1 MLTGGRVEQNLR
13 MQGQYYDEES
23 GLHYNLFRYYDPDSG
38 RFTQLDPIGLAG
50 GLNLYQYAP
59 NALGWV
65 DPLGLTKCKPE
76 KWDVNSHQNNKNAV
90 KGLNLGLDSHHVGQ
104 KNIMKDLVEGYD
116 PMTAPAILVPRIGH
130 TVSKEGVGIVSR
142 SKINSNTGLPFT
154 NARDVLARDIR
165 ELRRVYPEVPNGKLQ
180 ELIDLNKIMY
190 PELR

>member
-1 MLTGGRVEQNLR
+1 MGGSV
-13 MQGQYYDEES
+13 
-23 GLHYNLFRYYDPDSG
+23 GLS
-38 RFTQLDPIGLAG
+38 
-50 GLNLYQYAP
+50 
-59 NALGWV
+59 
-65 DPLGLTKCKPE
+65 KCKSE

-116 PMTAPAILVPRIGH
+116 PMTAPAILVPRSGH

-154 NARDVLARDIR
+154 NTRDVLARDIK

-180 ELIDLNKIMY
+180 GLIELSEIIHS
-190 PELR
+190 ELRWRGMYEY